1 MRRRTWLAVIA
12 LLLILGAL
20 VWLWPGSDAAKVSP
34 DGAKVSAPARSQ
46 PSPGSTWRSASGAAL
61 PHADLERSPS
71 ERPCLEGRVLHAVT
85 GGAIAGA
92 QAVFAASAGALT
104 ARAGPDGRFRIEATE
119 GHVTLAELS
128 ADGFFPFR
136 PDWGHSPVELTLT
149 RGVCV
154 SELVL
159 TLTPRLVYRG
169 LVVSPEG
176 AGIGGAMVTIS
187 TDAEAPG
194 APIASA
200 ADGSFTFSAR
210 PGALLVARHP
220 RFAPAT
226 AEIDFRVRLAKALTL
241 RLGPRPLDAGVER
254 TLLRGL
260 VVDSHD
266 GGVAGA
272 RVEVRRN
279 VAVDR
284 SVWLRLEAAT
294 EADPDGRFEAEAD
307 GPGPWALVASVPGAV
322 SPSTST
328 EGAPV
333 VLRLAD
339 GSTLTGTVT
348 DLEGQPVT
356 SFSVLARQRLGAVRV
371 GEELIRHFVDA
382 KGRFTL
388 RGSPPGRLEVVAAA
402 WGYAPSDPVEVRL
415 EPGATRHLDFKLS
428 RGATVTG
435 RVIDRTSR
443 APLPDAQVS
452 LELAHDDALA
462 VTPSSPTDED
472 GRFTLS
478 GVRQGHGTLFV
489 VAGGHHARL
498 WSVVVPEGDIA
509 VGPITIE
516 LKALTPG
523 ETPQLELVG
532 LGAVIAPADDG
543 LELQRVIAS
552 GGAAA
557 AGLQPHDVILAIDG
571 TPVEGLGF
579 EGAIQRLRG
588 PEGTTVTL
596 FVRRADGTTFTVD
609 APRRLI
615 ETR

>member
-1 MRRRTWLAVIA
+1 MRRRSEFAVIA
-12 LLLILGAL
+12 LLSLGGL
-20 VWLWPGSDAAKVSP
+20 VWFWPGDAAAPESP
-34 DGAKVSAPARSQ
+34 DEAKASAPARSQ
-46 PSPGSTWRSASGAAL
+46 RSPGATWRSASGTAL

-71 ERPCLEGRVLHAVT
+71 GRPCLEGRVLDAVT

-92 QAVFAASAGALT
+92 QAVFAASSGALT

-119 GHVTLAELS
+119 GAVTLAELS

-169 LVVSPEG
+169 RVVSPEG
-176 AGIGGAMVTIS
+176 ASVGGATVTIS

-200 ADGSFTFSAR
+200 PDGSFTFSAR
-210 PGALLVARHP
+210 EGALLVARHP

-226 AEIDFRVRLAKALTL
+226 AEVDFRVRLTKELTL

-260 VVDSHD
+260 VVDGRD
-266 GGVAGA
+266 GSVAGA
-272 RVEVRRN
+272 RVEVRRD
-279 VAVDR
+279 VEVER

-294 EADPDGRFEAEAD
+294 ETDPDGRFEAEAD
-307 GPGPWALVASVPGAV
+307 GPGPWTLVASVSGAV
-322 SPSTST
+322 SPSTTT

-339 GSTLTGTVT
+339 GSTLKGSVT
-348 DLEGQPVT
+348 DLEGRPVT
-356 SFSVLARQRLGAVRV
+356 SFSVLARQRLGAIRL

-382 KGRFTL
+382 KGRFTM
-388 RGSPPGRLEVVAAA
+388 RGNPSGRLEVVAAA
-402 WGYAPSDPVEVRL
+402 WGYAPSNPVEVHL
-415 EPGATRHLDFKLS
+415 EPEATRHLDFKLS
-428 RGATVTG
+428 RGATITG
-435 RVIDRTSR
+435 RVVDRTTR
-443 APLPDAQVS
+443 APLPEAQVS

-462 VTPSSPTDED
+462 VTPSALSGED

-478 GVRQGHGTLFV
+478 GVRPGHGSLFV
-489 VAGGHHARL
+489 VADGHHARL
-498 WSVVVPEGDIA
+498 WSVVVPEGDPT
-509 VGPITIE
+509 VGSITIE
-516 LKALTPG
+516 LKALTLK

-532 LGAVIAPADDG
+532 LGAVLAPADDG
-543 LELQRVIAS
+543 LELQGVIAS

-571 TPVEGLGF
+571 TPVETLGF
-579 EGAIQRLRG
+579 EGAIQRIRG
-588 PEGTTVTL
+588 PEGTTVRL
-596 FVRRADGTTFTVD
+596 SVRRADGTTFTVD